1 MKKSIVILVLLGIEF
16 FLFSTGL
23 GRLYNNGKANFKVDK
38 SFGIATEW
46 DMIFPRGVRSI
57 TFKKE
62 SRFFATSMGGKDHF
76 VFYFNKTGKLIKKIG
91 QKGEG
96 PGDFYHPGDLSILD
110 DKYLIIGEYATKR
123 RISIFDLN
131 GKFVKILRVKSRNCF
146 GVTAISNE
154 KIIYYSY
161 GKKKTESEYEITD
174 INIFIKNINS
184 GKEKRI
190 DILFKNKT
198 KKLKGQG
205 FISLTHYLQP
215 KVFIRKI
222 ENNKIM
228 CSFSL
233 DPHIYICSLD
243 GKILKT
249 FKVELE
255 KTKLSEKTK
264 GIIYNYFRRKYKKKQ
279 SFFLKIMKRMRN
291 NKTLFRDYYPL
302 YSEITIDS
310 NNILFWEIIKGVN
323 LDKEN
328 DTLEIGSQII
338 CFLKYSIDGNLLG
351 RYSIDLSDNKE
362 LNFNPKYIFNNA
374 AYVYSDENGLQ
385 RILLN

>member
-1 MKKSIVILVLLGIEF
+1 
-16 FLFSTGL
+16 
-23 GRLYNNGKANFKVDK
+23 
-38 SFGIATEW
+38 
-46 DMIFPRGVRSI
+46 
-57 TFKKE
+57 
-62 SRFFATSMGGKDHF
+62 
-76 VFYFNKTGKLIKKIG
+76 
-91 QKGEG
+91 
-96 PGDFYHPGDLSILD
+96 
-110 DKYLIIGEYATKR
+110 
-123 RISIFDLN
+123 
-131 GKFVKILRVKSRNCF
+131 
-146 GVTAISNE
+146 
-154 KIIYYSY
+154 
-161 GKKKTESEYEITD
+161 
-174 INIFIKNINS
+174 
-184 GKEKRI
+184 
-190 DILFKNKT
+190 
-198 KKLKGQG
+198 
-205 FISLTHYLQP
+205 
-215 KVFIRKI
+215 
-222 ENNKIM
+222 M